1 MRISALIAAAVLL
14 AACSKQAPAPAT
26 AHKAATPPPPALPKF
41 KGTATANK
49 VETDI
54 AITADGVWTVSFI
67 DSLGSDIPA
76 AVMKN
81 VTLESA
87 GAKIPLAINDTGE
100 GWTGKGALP
109 QVTAKAQVGF
119 VYEAQPASVEIGLE
133 LANVP
138 LDYVCP
144 MDPDVRSPSPGN
156 CSRCGMKL
164 VLGVP
169 DAEEYPL
176 DMAVSPA
183 QFHAGDKVRID
194 LEVHDP
200 KTGKKVTKFETVH
213 ERLFHLFI
221 VGSDLQYFVH
231 DHPKADGKGGFAYQ
245 TAFPK
250 PGMYRLLGD
259 YYPSSGSPQLEPRTV
274 FVPGAAGEAVNFG
287 EAKLVADMA
296 PQKGANTGVAMRLEP
311 ARPAAGGPS
320 RLFLTLDSGEK
331 LQKYLG
337 AWAHML
343 AASDDLI
350 DMLHEHPA
358 NAAGGPEMEFD
369 LTFPRA
375 RTYRIWVQF
384 QRAGVVN
391 TVAFNVPVQ

>member
-1 MRISALIAAAVLL
+1 MRIYAALFMALWLEACGQTTPTTTAQRPSA
-14 AACSKQAPAPAT
+14 
-26 AHKAATPPPPALPKF
+26 PPPPALPKF

-54 AITADGVWTVSFI
+54 AIATDGVWTVSFI
-67 DSLGSDIPA
+67 DALGSDIPA
-76 AVMKN
+76 AAMKN
-81 VTLESA
+81 VSLESA
-87 GAKIPLAINDTGE
+87 GVKIPLEINDTGE
-100 GWTGKGALP
+100 GWAGKGALP
-109 QVTAKAQVGF
+109 QVAAKARVAFDYQAAPVF
-119 VYEAQPASVEIGLE
+119 VEIGLE
-133 LANVP
+133 PANLP

-144 MDPDVRSPSPGN
+144 MDPDVRSASPGN

-169 DAEEYPL
+169 DSEEYPL
-176 DMAVSPA
+176 ELAVAPA
-183 QFHAGDKVRID
+183 EFHAGDNVRID
-194 LEVHDP
+194 MEVHDP

-231 DHPKADGKGGFAYQ
+231 DHPKSDGRGGFAYQ
-245 TAFPK
+245 TSFPK

-274 FVPGAAGEAVNFG
+274 FVPGPAGVPVQFG
-287 EAKLVADMA
+287 EAKLVAEMG
-296 PQKGANTGVAMRLEP
+296 PQKGANTGVTMTLEP
-311 ARPAAGGPS
+311 ARPAAGGPA
-320 RLFLTLDSGEK
+320 RMFLTLDSGEK

-358 NAAGGPEMEFD
+358 NATGGAQMEFD

-375 RTYRIWVQF
+375 KTYRVWVQF
-384 QRAGVVN
+384 QRDGVVN
-391 TVAFNVPVQ
+391 TVAFNVPVE